1 MLLVNTR
8 LTPPR
13 FSVDEAAAVL
23 GGWYGLTGTLAP
35 LPSERDQNFHV
46 VTTAGDQV
54 VLKIADTSEDLRTL
68 DCQAAVLERLSSA
81 GTRFQFPSVR
91 PAVDGRLIVE
101 VDGPDGGRHL
111 VRVLRYVSGEPLASV
126 RAQTPA
132 LLEEV
137 GTLMGTMARI
147 LDGISVP
154 CADRGLR
161 WDLRLGRRVV
171 GQCLSGVTRA
181 DQRGRIERFLAAF
194 DRDAVP
200 LLSTLRTN
208 IIHNDANDHN
218 VLVSNADP
226 DDPLRARHVTGIV
239 DFGDLVDSYVVGEV
253 AIAAAYAMLRKRDP
267 VQAATH
273 VVRGFHAVHPL
284 TDRELAVLYSLV
296 CLRLC
301 TSAVL
306 SAHQR
311 AQDPGNSYLSVSETA
326 VWTLLARLEAIDP
339 DLVQYQLRGAC
350 GLEPC
355 AHAANV
361 RRWLVSHAERVG
373 PVLDPDPRTSPRA
386 TLDFSVA
393 GDDWAVRSGREDG
406 SSWSA
411 AIAARMHADG
421 ASIGVGRYGE
431 ARLWYTAPQFRTP
444 TDSGDEWRTIH
455 LGVDLFV
462 SAGTAVLAPIDG
474 TVESVRNNTGRLDY
488 GPTVVLRHE
497 IPGADAPWYT
507 LYGHLDETA
516 LALQPG
522 LAVRAGD
529 RIGSVGASRV
539 NGGWPPHLH
548 LQIIA
553 DRVGYDG
560 DFPGVAR
567 PSDRAVWLSISPDPN
582 LILRF
587 PEGTAADDGPDDRV
601 LLAARRERLGRSLS
615 IAYQTPLTIV
625 RGRMQFLYDGH
636 GRRYLDGVNNV
647 AHVGH
652 CHPHVVAALQR
663 QAAVLNTNTRYL
675 HPAILRYAERLT
687 AHLPAPLC
695 VCFFVCSGSEANELA
710 LRLAFAHT
718 QRRDVIVV
726 DHAYH
731 GNTSSL
737 VALSPYKFDGPG
749 GKGAPPHVHKVS
761 MPDPYRGVH
770 RGYAA
775 DAGRAYAAD
784 VREVVS
790 ALERSGRGAAA
801 FIAEAISSGG
811 GQVEPPA
818 GYLAEAYRHVRAAG
832 GVCIADEVQIGF
844 GRVGTHFWG
853 FETQDVVPDIV
864 TLGKPIGN
872 GHPLGAVVTTP
883 EIAASFANGMEYFN
897 TFGGNPVSC
906 EVGLA
911 VLDVIEQ
918 EALQS
923 RARRVGEY
931 LTRGLRALAER
942 HALVGDVRG
951 RGLFL
956 GLELVRDRDAQT
968 PAPHHATYVVERMRE
983 RGVLLSTEGPFHTV
997 VKLKPPLVFSED
1009 DADTVVQSMADVLS
1023 ELD

>member
-1 MLLVNTR
+1 MLA
-8 LTPPR
+8 
-13 FSVDEAAAVL
+13 E
-23 GGWYGLTGTLAP
+23 WYGLTGTLAP

-46 VTTAGDQV
+46 ATGTGDEV
-54 VLKIADTSEDLRTL
+54 VLKIADTSEDVGTL
-68 DCQAAVLERLSSA
+68 DCQAAVLDRLSSA
-81 GTRFQFPSVR
+81 GTRFRFPSVV
-91 PAVDGRLIVE
+91 PSVDGRLMVE
-101 VDGPDGGRHL
+101 VEGSDRLRHL
-111 VRVLRYVSGEPLASV
+111 VRVLRYVPGEPLASV
-126 RAQTPA
+126 RAHTPA

-137 GTLMGTMARI
+137 GTLTGTMARV
-147 LDGISVP
+147 LDGFSVP

-194 DRDAVP
+194 DRDAAP
-200 LLSTLRTN
+200 HLSTLRTN
-208 IIHNDANDHN
+208 IVHNDANDHN
-218 VLVSNADP
+218 VLVSTADP
-226 DDPLRARHVTGIV
+226 DDPTCVRHVTGIV

-267 VQAATH
+267 AQAAAR

-284 TDRELAVLYSLV
+284 TERELAVLYSLV

-311 AQDPGNSYLSVSETA
+311 AQDPGNAYLSVSETA

-339 DLVQYQLRGAC
+339 DLVHYQLRDAC

-355 AHAANV
+355 PHAAEV
-361 RRWLVSHAERVG
+361 RRWLVAHPERVG
-373 PVLDPDPRTSPRA
+373 PVLDPDPRSAPRT
-386 TLDFSVA
+386 TLDLSVGS
-393 GDDWAVRSGREDG
+393 GDWSVRGGRDDG
-406 SSWSA
+406 SSWGS
-411 AIAARMHADG
+411 AIATRMHTDG
-421 ASIGVGRYGE
+421 ASVAVGRYGE

-455 LGVDLFV
+455 LGVDLFAP
-462 SAGTAVLAPIDG
+462 AGTAVLAPIDG
-474 TVESVRNNTGRLDY
+474 TVESVHNNAGRLDY

-507 LYGHLDETA
+507 LYGHLDEAA
-516 LALQPG
+516 LTLQRG

-529 RIGSVGASRV
+529 RLGSVGTSRV

-587 PEGTAADDGPDDRV
+587 PEGTAADDGPDDRA
-601 LLAARRERLGRSLS
+601 LLAARRERLGPSLS
-615 IAYQTPLTIV
+615 IAYETPLTIV
-625 RGRMQFLYDGH
+625 RGRMQFLYDAR

-663 QAAVLNTNTRYL
+663 QAAMLNTNTRYL
-675 HPAILRYAERLT
+675 HPSILRYAGRLT
-687 AHLPAPLC
+687 AHLPAPLR

-710 LRLAFAHT
+710 LRLALAHT

-731 GNTSSL
+731 GNTTSL
-737 VALSPYKFDGPG
+737 VDLSPYKFDGPG
-749 GKGAPPHVHKVS
+749 GRGAPRHVHKLA
-761 MPDPYRGVH
+761 MPDPYRGEH
-770 RGYAA
+770 RGYGA
-775 DAGRAYAAD
+775 DSGRAYATEAG
-784 VREVVS
+784 EVVA
-790 ALERSGRGAAA
+790 ALARSGRDVAA
-801 FIAEAISSGG
+801 FLSETISSGG

-818 GYLAEAYRHVRAAG
+818 GYLSDVYRHVRAAG

-853 FETQDVVPDIV
+853 FETQGVVPDIV

-872 GHPLGAVVTTP
+872 GHPMGAVVTTP

-918 EALQS
+918 EGLQA
-923 RARRVGEY
+923 RAQRVGEY
-931 LTRGLRALAER
+931 LIRGLRSLTER
-942 HALVGDVRG
+942 HALIGDVRG

-956 GLELVRDRDAQT
+956 GVELVRDREALT
-968 PAPHHATYVVERMRE
+968 PAPRHAAYVVERMRE

-997 VKLKPPLVFSED
+997 IKMKPPLVFSED
-1009 DADTVVQSMADVLS
+1009 DADTVVRTFADVLT